1 MKYVSLCANKKPTK
15 LHDLFY
21 MPNRLTNNHCQFKDI
36 RRTVYGLFF
45 QKHAFYIEISM
56 RNFYNHKLFCN
67 IRC

>member
-1 MKYVSLCANKKPTK
+1 MFPFGQIKKPTK

-45 QKHAFYIEISM
+45 QKHAFYIENI
-56 RNFYNHKLFCN
+56 NEKLLQPQ
-67 IRC
+67 IIL